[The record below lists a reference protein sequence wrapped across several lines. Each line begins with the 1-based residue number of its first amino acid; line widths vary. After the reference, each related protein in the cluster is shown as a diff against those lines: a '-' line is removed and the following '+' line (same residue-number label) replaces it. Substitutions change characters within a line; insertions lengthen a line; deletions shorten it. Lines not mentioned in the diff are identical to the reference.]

1 MDNVICPSYLK
12 EGDAHSDWRYISYD
26 YISSNYYDGCSSGF
40 RLIRNIGNNAKW
52 TEVKSNSQ
60 E

>member
-1 MDNVICPSYLK
+1 LK

-26 YISSNYYDGCSSGF
+26 YISSNYYDGCSSAF

-52 TEVKSNSQ
+52 TEIKTVGK